1 MGTPGSKQASGA
13 PSDGSP
19 HCISIEP
26 PLDSENTRWHRSG
39 VWLLSAATRGGPKQR
54 WRADEKQRGC
64 GGGRGGRG
72 GASVPW
78 VVIAGWDL
86 AAAAAAG
93 SSETWAGKD
102 STPFL
107 LVTRYPM
114 GRGASISQGG
124 RMCLQDGCIRLAG
137 SGPIDE
143 CDVRVRTSGC
153 EKISSSWT
161 AGGALCPSGTGETL
175 REDQPDSDSL
185 PSTDVR

>member
-1 MGTPGSKQASGA
+1 
-13 PSDGSP
+13 
-19 HCISIEP
+19 
-26 PLDSENTRWHRSG
+26 

-72 GASVPW
+72 GAAVPW
-78 VVIAGWDL
+78 AVIAGWDL

-107 LVTRYPM
+107 LVTRY
-114 GRGASISQGG
+114 
-124 RMCLQDGCIRLAG
+124 
-137 SGPIDE
+137 PIDE

-175 REDQPDSDSL
+175 REDKLDSDSL
-185 PSTDVR
+185 PSTDVW